1 MLDPVYI
8 DIHIHT
14 SENPNSPNEHYDVGK
29 LYEEIEK
36 NAQGAEAIISLTD
49 HNVINKKA
57 YMDAAALGNTRV
69 HLVLG
74 AELHINSFQN
84 APAYHCHM
92 LINSPINESV
102 IDDINLKLEELLE
115 NPL

>member
-14 SENPNSPNEHYDVGK
+14 SENPNSLNEHYDVRK
-29 LYEEIEK
+29 LYGEIEK
-36 NAQGAEAIISLTD
+36 NAQGAESIIALTD

-57 YMDAAALGNTRV
+57 YLDAKALGNAKV

-74 AELHINSFQN
+74 G
-84 APAYHCHM
+84 
-92 LINSPINESV
+92 
-102 IDDINLKLEELLE
+102 
-115 NPL
+115 